1 MGRDEHS
8 ARTEQPPHTI
18 ADVGAINAGRDG
30 GGGTAPLRPGI
41 SPFVNQHSSNGRNTA
56 QGEHGKSHRMFSD
69 KLNTMAKD

>member
-8 ARTEQPPHTI
+8 ARAEQPPHSI
-18 ADVGAINAGRDG
+18 ADVVGAINAGRDG
-30 GGGTAPLRPGI
+30 GGTATLRPGI

-56 QGEHGKSHRMFSD
+56 QGEDGKSHRMSSE